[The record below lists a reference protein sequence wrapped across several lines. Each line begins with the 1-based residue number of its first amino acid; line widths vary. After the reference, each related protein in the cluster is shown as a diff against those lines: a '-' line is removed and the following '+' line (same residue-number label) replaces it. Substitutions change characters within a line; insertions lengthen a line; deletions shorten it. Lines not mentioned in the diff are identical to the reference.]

1 MVVRS
6 VHLRHTGVMVGAIII
21 AVVIIVLIPV
31 GFLMTMA
38 VPAGVFGHLLKAKAE
53 RDHADSEL
61 LETNY

>member
-1 MVVRS
+1 MG
-6 VHLRHTGVMVGAIII
+6 HTDIMIGAIII
-21 AVVIIVLIPV
+21 AVVIIILIPV

-38 VPAGVFGHLLKAKAE
+38 VPASLFGFLLKSKAE